1 MHEVRITAPAGSTDR
16 VVGLAL
22 QAGISQAT
30 VYDVFVHGPNEKKH
44 VISVET
50 STPQAKAFVDSVF
63 ASDWFDTENYSI
75 TTRELRAIFSAER
88 IRDITKPMIEPA
100 LDVLEDL
107 WQLNHITPS
116 YVGRAAGAAIL
127 LAYGMFHNSAIAIVV
142 AALFLPFLSQVL
154 AIGFGLRAGDRGLA
168 KQGAAALA
176 LSTVLSI
183 AGGIIVGLFFDRGI
197 SYTEFESPLVAF
209 AISSVIG
216 AAAGLASADDAGR
229 RYLIGVA
236 AAVQYA
242 VFPVW
247 VGTAVVHGFPAAPVI
262 TERIGAFFTNMVTI
276 AVVAAC
282 VYAWAGM
289 RKEDVN
295 AFRSKMKGG
304 YAEPK

>member
-1 MHEVRITAPAGSTDR
+1 MHEVRITAPVQASDR
-16 VVGLAL
+16 LVGLAL
-22 QAGISQAT
+22 EVGISQAT
-30 VYDVFVHGPNEKKH
+30 IYDVFVHGPNERKH

-50 STPQAKAFVDSVF
+50 STPQAKAFLDAVF
-63 ASDWFDTENYSI
+63 GADWFDTKEYSI

-88 IRDITKPMIEPA
+88 ISDLTRPMIEPA

-116 YVGRAAGAAIL
+116 YIGRAGGAAVL
-127 LAYGMFHNSAIAIVV
+127 LGYGMFHNNAIGIVV

-154 AIGFGLRAGDRGLA
+154 AIGFGLRAGDRSLA

-176 LSTVLSI
+176 VSTTISTAAGVLV
-183 AGGIIVGLFFDRGI
+183 ALFYGRGI
-197 SYTEFESPLVAF
+197 AYAEFQTPLVAVG
-209 AISSVIG
+209 ISGVIG

-247 VGTAVVHGFPAAPVI
+247 FGTCIVHGFPAVPVI
-262 TERIGAFFTNMVTI
+262 MERVGTFVINVVTI
-276 AVVAAC
+276 AIVAAT

-289 RKEDVN
+289 RNEDVN
-295 AFRSKMKGG
+295 RFRSKMN
-304 YAEPK
+304 AQ

>member
-116 YVGRAAGAAIL
+116 YVGRAG
-127 LAYGMFHNSAIAIVV
+127 
-142 AALFLPFLSQVL
+142 
-154 AIGFGLRAGDRGLA
+154 
-168 KQGAAALA
+168 GAAALLASRCAA
-176 LSTVLSI
+176 LS
-183 AGGIIVGLFFDRGI
+183 
-197 SYTEFESPLVAF
+197 SPQRLPVAKRIHSPRH
-209 AISSVIG
+209 AISRG
-216 AAAGLASADDAGR
+216 
-229 RYLIGVA
+229 
-236 AAVQYA
+236 
-242 VFPVW
+242 
-247 VGTAVVHGFPAAPVI
+247 
-262 TERIGAFFTNMVTI
+262 E
-276 AVVAAC
+276 
-282 VYAWAGM
+282 
-289 RKEDVN
+289 
-295 AFRSKMKGG
+295 
-304 YAEPK
+304 

>member
-1 MHEVRITAPAGSTDR
+1 MHEVRITAPAGSSDR
-16 VVGLAL
+16 VGGLAL
-22 QAGISQAT
+22 QAGIPQAT
-30 VYDVFVHGPNEKKH
+30 VYEVFVHGPNQRKQ
-44 VISVET
+44 VVSVET
-50 STPQAKAFVDSVF
+50 STPRAKTFLDAVF
-63 ASDWFDTENYSI
+63 AADWFDTTDYSI

-88 IRDITKPMIEPA
+88 VFDITKPMIEPA

-116 YVGRAAGAAIL
+116 YVGRAAGAAVL

-176 LSTVLSI
+176 LSTIVSI
-183 AGGIIVGLFFDRGI
+183 LGGIVVGLFYDRGI
-197 SYTEFESPLVAF
+197 AYTEFQTPLVAF
-209 AISSVIG
+209 GISSVIG

-242 VFPVW
+242 VFPVSP
-247 VGTAVVHGFPAAPVI
+247 TPAFHLARRQP
-262 TERIGAFFTNMVTI
+262 GPL
-276 AVVAAC
+276 C
-282 VYAWAGM
+282 VQL
-289 RKEDVN
+289 DH
-295 AFRSKMKGG
+295 
-304 YAEPK
+304 